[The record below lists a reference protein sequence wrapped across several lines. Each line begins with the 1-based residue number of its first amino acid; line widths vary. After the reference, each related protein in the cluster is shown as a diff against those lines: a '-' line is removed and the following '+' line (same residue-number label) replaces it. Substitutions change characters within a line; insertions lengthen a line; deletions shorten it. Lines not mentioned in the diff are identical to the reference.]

1 MGNPLGDATV
11 LPFAETKEA
20 GMYVTLLGTMGWMP
34 SDRRETTSFLCHDE
48 RSLFIL
54 DAGTGLRRLLEA
66 PQAALLEGR
75 DEVHI
80 FLTHFHLDHVC
91 GLAYLP
97 GVLPGRRLVIHA
109 AEKAVTGVDPERAVA
124 GLLRKPYNPRD
135 WEDLEDIRV
144 QTLAAGANEV
154 AGHTVGVRAQQHS
167 DTSVA
172 YRFDDELVL
181 ATDTCAD
188 PDTAEFAAGVKV
200 LLHEAWYNGGDPLTS
215 AAPSELHPGYAAHS
229 EAGAVG
235 RVAAS
240 AGAGRLVLMHLNP
253 LHDETYHQRMAA
265 AARAEF
271 AKTELHPDGTVLDT
285 GAAV

>member
-1 MGNPLGDATV
+1 V
-11 LPFAETKEA
+11 LRFAVTKEG
-20 GMYVTLLGTMGWMP
+20 GMHVTLLGTMGWMP

-66 PQAALLEGR
+66 PQAALLEGH
-75 DEVHI
+75 DEVHL
-80 FLTHFHLDHVC
+80 FLTHYHLDHVC

-109 AEKAVTGVDPERAVA
+109 AAESVTGVDPERAVA

-135 WEDLEDIRV
+135 WQDLEDIRV
-144 QTLAAGANEV
+144 EPLVAGTNEV
-154 AGHTVGVRAQQHS
+154 AGHIVGVRAQQHS
-167 DTSVA
+167 DVSVA

-188 PDTAEFAAGVKV
+188 PGTAEFAAGANV
-200 LLHEAWYNGGDPLTS
+200 LLHEAWYNDADPLTEAS
-215 AAPSELHPGYAAHS
+215 ALGLRPGYAAHS
-229 EAGAVG
+229 EATAVA
-235 RVAAS
+235 RVAAD
-240 AGAGRLVLMHLNP
+240 AGVGRLVLMHLNP
-253 LHDETYHQRMAA
+253 LHDDAYHQRLAS
-265 AARAEF
+265 AARAAF
-271 AKTELHPDGTVLDT
+271 ARTELHPDGAVLNT

>member
-1 MGNPLGDATV
+1 
-11 LPFAETKEA
+11 
-20 GMYVTLLGTMGWMP
+20 MYVTLLGTLGWMP

-75 DEVHI
+75 DEVHL
-80 FLTHFHLDHVC
+80 FLTHYHLDHVC

-109 AEKAVTGVDPERAVA
+109 AEEAVSGIDPERAVA
-124 GLLRKPYNPRD
+124 GLLRRPYNPRD
-135 WEDLEDIRV
+135 WDELDEIRV
-144 QTLAAGANEV
+144 EALAAGVNEV
-154 AGHTVGVRAQQHS
+154 AGHTVRVRAQQHS

-181 ATDTCAD
+181 ATDTLAD
-188 PDTAEFAAGVKV
+188 DATIDFAAGAKV
-200 LLHEAWYNGGDPLTS
+200 LLHEAWYNGTDPLTD
-215 AAPSELHPGYAAHS
+215 AIPPELRPGYAAHS
-229 EAGAVG
+229 EASAVA
-235 RVAAS
+235 RLAAA
-240 AGAGRLVLMHLNP
+240 AGVGRLVLMHLNP
-253 LHDETYHQRMAA
+253 LHDEEYYERLAA
-265 AARAEF
+265 AARTEF
-271 AKTELHPDGTVLDT
+271 AGTELRPDGTVLDT